1 MKLFYDKH
9 IFFCTNLREDKNK
22 VSWEAFNSSELRMY
36 MKKKVKEVG
45 IKGVRINSAGCLNRC
60 KLGLILVAY
69 PKGVWCKVKNKKD
82 IDLLIEQF
90 LLKDKIV
97 NKLLV

>member
-1 MKLFYDKH
+1 MKLYYEKH

-22 VSWEAFNSSELRMY
+22 VSCGVYDSTELRMY
-36 MKKKVKEVG
+36 MKKKVKEAG
-45 IKGVRINSAGCLNRC
+45 IKGVWFYI
-60 KLGLILVAY
+60 
-69 PKGVWCKVKNKKD
+69 KNKRD

>member
-1 MKLFYDKH
+1 MKLYYEKH
-9 IFFCTNLREDKNK
+9 IFFCTNLRENKNK
-22 VSWEAFNSSELRMY
+22 VSCGALNSLELRMY
-36 MKKKVKEVG
+36 MKKKVKEAG
-45 IKGVRINSAGCLNRC
+45 IKGVRINASGCLNRC
-60 KLGLILVAY
+60 KLGPIMVVY
-69 PKGVWCKVKNKKD
+69 PKGVWFKVKNKKD

>member
-1 MKLFYDKH
+1 MKLYYEKH

-22 VSWEAFNSSELRMY
+22 VSCGAFNSAELRIY
-36 MKKKVKEVG
+36 MKKKVKESG
-45 IKGVRINSAGCLNRC
+45 IKGVRINASGCLNRC
-60 KLGLILVAY
+60 KLGPILVAY
-69 PKGVWCKVKNKKD
+69 PKGVWFKVKNKKD

-90 LLKDKIV
+90 LYKDKIV